1 MVGPGGVVVLVDGS
15 GYALALERVVVMM
28 MMVERLRMVMMNVG
42 AR

>member
-15 GYALALERVVVMM
+15 GYALALGRVVVMM
-28 MMVERLRMVMMNVG
+28 MVVMMFMMIDG